1 MLVKDKDIM
10 KVNKEL
16 IRLRAENT
24 EMKEKLQNY
33 IPRRRVRRVFKQMKT
48 ILEADIQDD
57 NKIYL
62 DQLKEFI
69 QKIEKEGPQ
78 MAGQEIK
85 TAIEHIIGDYELKDP
100 CDHEEIDVSSAKI
113 TLDISNAVESVLRTA
128 TDNLINGTQSN
139 TQPKGMMCAAYNT
152 EEK

>member
-1 MLVKDKDIM
+1 MLVNDKDIM

-16 IRLRAENT
+16 RRLRAENV
-24 EMKEKLQNY
+24 EMKEKLDNY
-33 IPRRRVRRVFKQMKT
+33 IPRRRVRRVFKSLKA

-100 CDHEEIDVSSAKI
+100 DDDYLNDITTNISQTLNYSEITK
-113 TLDISNAVESVLRTA
+113 
-128 TDNLINGTQSN
+128 
-139 TQPKGMMCAAYNT
+139 KGQ
-152 EEK
+152 KK

>member
-1 MLVKDKDIM
+1 MLVNDKDIM

-16 IRLRAENT
+16 RRLRAENV
-24 EMKEKLQNY
+24 EMKEKLDNY
-33 IPRRRVRRVFKQMKT
+33 IPRRRVRRVFKSLKA

-85 TAIEHIIGDYELKDP
+85 TAIEHVIGDYELKDP
-100 CDHEEIDVSSAKI
+100 NDDYLNDITTNISQTLNYSEITK
-113 TLDISNAVESVLRTA
+113 
-128 TDNLINGTQSN
+128 
-139 TQPKGMMCAAYNT
+139 KG
-152 EEK
+152 

>member
-1 MLVKDKDIM
+1 MLVNDKDIM

-16 IRLRAENT
+16 RRLRAENV
-24 EMKEKLQNY
+24 EMKEKLDNY
-33 IPRRRVRRVFKQMKT
+33 IPRRRVRRIFKSLKA

-57 NKIYL
+57 NKIYS

-100 CDHEEIDVSSAKI
+100 DDDYLNDITTNISQTLNYSEITK
-113 TLDISNAVESVLRTA
+113 
-128 TDNLINGTQSN
+128 
-139 TQPKGMMCAAYNT
+139 KG
-152 EEK
+152 

>member
-1 MLVKDKDIM
+1 MLVNDKDIM

-16 IRLRAENT
+16 RRLRSENE
-24 EMKEKLQNY
+24 EMKEKLDSY
-33 IPRRRVRRVFKQMKT
+33 IPRRRVRRVFKSLKA

-100 CDHEEIDVSSAKI
+100 DDNYLDDITTNISQTLNYSEITK
-113 TLDISNAVESVLRTA
+113 
-128 TDNLINGTQSN
+128 
-139 TQPKGMMCAAYNT
+139 KG
-152 EEK
+152 

>member
-1 MLVKDKDIM
+1 MLVNDKDIM

-16 IRLRAENT
+16 RILRAENV
-24 EMKEKLQNY
+24 EMKEKLDNY
-33 IPRRRVRRVFKQMKT
+33 IPRRRVRRIFKSLKA

-100 CDHEEIDVSSAKI
+100 DDNYLDDITTNISQTLNYSEITK
-113 TLDISNAVESVLRTA
+113 
-128 TDNLINGTQSN
+128 
-139 TQPKGMMCAAYNT
+139 KG
-152 EEK
+152 

>member
-1 MLVKDKDIM
+1 MLVNDKDIM

-16 IRLRAENT
+16 RRLRTENV
-24 EMKEKLQNY
+24 EKKEKLDNY
-33 IPRRRVRRVFKQMKT
+33 IPRRRVRRIFKSLKA

-100 CDHEEIDVSSAKI
+100 DDDYLNDITTNISQTLNYSEITK
-113 TLDISNAVESVLRTA
+113 
-128 TDNLINGTQSN
+128 
-139 TQPKGMMCAAYNT
+139 KG
-152 EEK
+152 

>member
-1 MLVKDKDIM
+1 MLVNDKDIM

-16 IRLRAENT
+16 RRLKAENV
-24 EMKEKLQNY
+24 EMKEKLDNY
-33 IPRRRVRRVFKQMKT
+33 IPRRRVRRIFKSLKAV
-48 ILEADIQDD
+48 LEADIQDD

-100 CDHEEIDVSSAKI
+100 DDDYLDDITTNISQILNYSEITK
-113 TLDISNAVESVLRTA
+113 
-128 TDNLINGTQSN
+128 
-139 TQPKGMMCAAYNT
+139 KG
-152 EEK
+152 

>member
-1 MLVKDKDIM
+1 MLVNDKDIM

-16 IRLRAENT
+16 RRLRAENV
-24 EMKEKLQNY
+24 EMKEKLDNY
-33 IPRRRVRRVFKQMKT
+33 IPRRRVRRVFKSLKA

-100 CDHEEIDVSSAKI
+100 DDDYLNDITTNISQILNYSEITK
-113 TLDISNAVESVLRTA
+113 
-128 TDNLINGTQSN
+128 
-139 TQPKGMMCAAYNT
+139 KG
-152 EEK
+152 

>member
-1 MLVKDKDIM
+1 MLVNDKDIM

-16 IRLRAENT
+16 RRLRAENV
-24 EMKEKLQNY
+24 EMKEKLDNY
-33 IPRRRVRRVFKQMKT
+33 IPRRRVRRIFKSLKA

-100 CDHEEIDVSSAKI
+100 EDNYLDDITTNISQTLNYSEITK
-113 TLDISNAVESVLRTA
+113 
-128 TDNLINGTQSN
+128 
-139 TQPKGMMCAAYNT
+139 KG
-152 EEK
+152 

>member
-1 MLVKDKDIM
+1 MLVNDKDIM

-16 IRLRAENT
+16 RRLKSENV
-24 EMKEKLQNY
+24 EMKEKLNNY
-33 IPRRRVRRVFKQMKT
+33 IPRRRVRRIFKSLKS

-62 DQLKEFI
+62 DQLKDFI

-100 CDHEEIDVSSAKI
+100 DDEYVDDITTNISQ
-113 TLDISNAVESVLRTA
+113 TLDYSSI
-128 TDNLINGTQSN
+128 I
-139 TQPKGMMCAAYNT
+139 
-152 EEK
+152 EK

>member
-1 MLVKDKDIM
+1 MLVNDKDIM

-16 IRLRAENT
+16 RRLRAENV
-24 EMKEKLQNY
+24 EMKEKLDNY
-33 IPRRRVRRVFKQMKT
+33 IPRRRVRRVFKSLKA

-78 MAGQEIK
+78 MKGQEIK

-100 CDHEEIDVSSAKI
+100 DNDYLNDITTNISQTLNYSEITK
-113 TLDISNAVESVLRTA
+113 
-128 TDNLINGTQSN
+128 
-139 TQPKGMMCAAYNT
+139 KG
-152 EEK
+152 

>member
-1 MLVKDKDIM
+1 MLVNDKDIM

-16 IRLRAENT
+16 RRLRAENV
-24 EMKEKLQNY
+24 EMKEKLDNY
-33 IPRRRVRRVFKQMKT
+33 IPRRRVRRIFKSLKA

-100 CDHEEIDVSSAKI
+100 DDDLDDIATSISKTLNYSDILFKDPLKEDI
-113 TLDISNAVESVLRTA
+113 TQAIMKEQQND
-128 TDNLINGTQSN
+128 TQTMVN
-139 TQPKGMMCAAYNT
+139 
-152 EEK
+152 

>member
-1 MLVKDKDIM
+1 MLVNDKDIM

-16 IRLRAENT
+16 RRLRAENV
-24 EMKEKLQNY
+24 EMKEKLDNY
-33 IPRRRVRRVFKQMKT
+33 IPRRRVRRIFKSLKAV
-48 ILEADIQDD
+48 LEVDIQDD

-100 CDHEEIDVSSAKI
+100 DDDYLNDI
-113 TLDISNAVESVLRTA
+113 TTNISQTLNYSDI
-128 TDNLINGTQSN
+128 IK
-139 TQPKGMMCAAYNT
+139 KG
-152 EEK
+152 

>member
-1 MLVKDKDIM
+1 MLVNDKDIM

-16 IRLRAENT
+16 RRLRSENV
-24 EMKEKLQNY
+24 EMKEKLDNY
-33 IPRRRVRRVFKQMKT
+33 IPRRRVRRIFKSLKA

-100 CDHEEIDVSSAKI
+100 DDDYLNDITTNISQTLNYPEITK
-113 TLDISNAVESVLRTA
+113 
-128 TDNLINGTQSN
+128 
-139 TQPKGMMCAAYNT
+139 KG
-152 EEK
+152 

>member
-1 MLVKDKDIM
+1 MLVNDKDIM

-16 IRLRAENT
+16 RRLRAENI
-24 EMKEKLQNY
+24 EMKEKLDNY
-33 IPRRRVRRVFKQMKT
+33 IPRRRVRRVFKSLKA
-48 ILEADIQDD
+48 ILEADIQND

-62 DQLKEFI
+62 GQLKEFI

-100 CDHEEIDVSSAKI
+100 DDDYLNDITTNISQTLNYSEITK
-113 TLDISNAVESVLRTA
+113 
-128 TDNLINGTQSN
+128 
-139 TQPKGMMCAAYNT
+139 KG
-152 EEK
+152 

>member
-1 MLVKDKDIM
+1 MLVNDKDIM

-16 IRLRAENT
+16 RRLRAENV
-24 EMKEKLQNY
+24 EMKEKLDNY
-33 IPRRRVRRVFKQMKT
+33 IPRRRVRRIFKSLKA

-100 CDHEEIDVSSAKI
+100 DDDYLNDITTNISQTLNYSEITK
-113 TLDISNAVESVLRTA
+113 
-128 TDNLINGTQSN
+128 
-139 TQPKGMMCAAYNT
+139 KG
-152 EEK
+152 

>member
-1 MLVKDKDIM
+1 MLVNDKDIM

-16 IRLRAENT
+16 RRLRAENV
-24 EMKEKLQNY
+24 EMKEKLDNY
-33 IPRRRVRRVFKQMKT
+33 IPRRRVRRIFKSLKA

-69 QKIEKEGPQ
+69 QKIEKKGPQ

-100 CDHEEIDVSSAKI
+100 DDNYLDDITTNISQTLNYSEITK
-113 TLDISNAVESVLRTA
+113 
-128 TDNLINGTQSN
+128 
-139 TQPKGMMCAAYNT
+139 KG
-152 EEK
+152 

>member
-1 MLVKDKDIM
+1 MLVNDKDIM

-16 IRLRAENT
+16 RRLRAENV
-24 EMKEKLQNY
+24 EMKEKLDNY
-33 IPRRRVRRVFKQMKT
+33 IPRRRVRRVFKSLKA
-48 ILEADIQDD
+48 ILEADIQDN

-100 CDHEEIDVSSAKI
+100 DNDYLNDITTNISQTLNYSEITK
-113 TLDISNAVESVLRTA
+113 
-128 TDNLINGTQSN
+128 
-139 TQPKGMMCAAYNT
+139 KG
-152 EEK
+152 

>member
-1 MLVKDKDIM
+1 MLVNDKDIM

-16 IRLRAENT
+16 RRLRAENV
-24 EMKEKLQNY
+24 EMKEKLDNY
-33 IPRRRVRRVFKQMKT
+33 IPRRRVRRVFKSLKA

-100 CDHEEIDVSSAKI
+100 DDYLNDITTNISQTLNYSEITK
-113 TLDISNAVESVLRTA
+113 
-128 TDNLINGTQSN
+128 
-139 TQPKGMMCAAYNT
+139 KG
-152 EEK
+152 

>member
-1 MLVKDKDIM
+1 MLVNDKDIM

-16 IRLRAENT
+16 RRLRAENV
-24 EMKEKLQNY
+24 EMKEKLDNY
-33 IPRRRVRRVFKQMKT
+33 IPRRRVRRVFKSLKA
-48 ILEADIQDD
+48 ILEADLQDD

-100 CDHEEIDVSSAKI
+100 DDDYLNDITTNISQTLNYSEITK
-113 TLDISNAVESVLRTA
+113 
-128 TDNLINGTQSN
+128 
-139 TQPKGMMCAAYNT
+139 KG
-152 EEK
+152 

>member
-1 MLVKDKDIM
+1 MLVNDKDIM

-16 IRLRAENT
+16 RRLRAEKV
-24 EMKEKLQNY
+24 EMKEKLDNY
-33 IPRRRVRRVFKQMKT
+33 IPRRRVRRIFKSLKA

-100 CDHEEIDVSSAKI
+100 DNDYLNDITTNISQTLNYSEITK
-113 TLDISNAVESVLRTA
+113 
-128 TDNLINGTQSN
+128 
-139 TQPKGMMCAAYNT
+139 KG
-152 EEK
+152 

>member
-1 MLVKDKDIM
+1 MLVNDKDIM

-16 IRLRAENT
+16 RRLRAENV
-24 EMKEKLQNY
+24 EMKEKLDNY
-33 IPRRRVRRVFKQMKT
+33 IPRRRVRRVFKSLKA
-48 ILEADIQDD
+48 ILEVDIQDD

-100 CDHEEIDVSSAKI
+100 DDDYLNDITTNISQTLNYSEITK
-113 TLDISNAVESVLRTA
+113 
-128 TDNLINGTQSN
+128 
-139 TQPKGMMCAAYNT
+139 KG
-152 EEK
+152 

>member
-1 MLVKDKDIM
+1 MLVNDKDIM

-16 IRLRAENT
+16 RRLRAENV
-24 EMKEKLQNY
+24 EMKEKLDNY
-33 IPRRRVRRVFKQMKT
+33 IPRRRVRRIFKSLKAV
-48 ILEADIQDD
+48 LEADIQDD

-100 CDHEEIDVSSAKI
+100 DDDYLDDITTNISQTLNYSEITK
-113 TLDISNAVESVLRTA
+113 
-128 TDNLINGTQSN
+128 
-139 TQPKGMMCAAYNT
+139 KG
-152 EEK
+152 

>member
-1 MLVKDKDIM
+1 MLVNDKDIM

-16 IRLRAENT
+16 RRLRAENV
-24 EMKEKLQNY
+24 EMKEKLDNY
-33 IPRRRVRRVFKQMKT
+33 IPRRRVRRVFKSLKA
-48 ILEADIQDD
+48 ILEADIPDD

-100 CDHEEIDVSSAKI
+100 DDDYLNDITTNISQTLNYSEITK
-113 TLDISNAVESVLRTA
+113 
-128 TDNLINGTQSN
+128 
-139 TQPKGMMCAAYNT
+139 KG
-152 EEK
+152 

>member
-1 MLVKDKDIM
+1 MLVNDKDIM

-16 IRLRAENT
+16 RRLRAENV
-24 EMKEKLQNY
+24 EMKEKLDNY
-33 IPRRRVRRVFKQMKT
+33 IPRRRVRRIFKSLKA

-100 CDHEEIDVSSAKI
+100 DDDYLNDITTNISQTLNYSEI
-113 TLDISNAVESVLRTA
+113 TE
-128 TDNLINGTQSN
+128 
-139 TQPKGMMCAAYNT
+139 KG
-152 EEK
+152 

>member
-1 MLVKDKDIM
+1 MIINDKDIM

-16 IRLRAENT
+16 RRLKAENV
-24 EMKEKLQNY
+24 EMKEKLDNY
-33 IPRRRVRRVFKQMKT
+33 IPRRRVRRIFKSLKS

-85 TAIEHIIGDYELKDP
+85 TAIEHIISDYELKDP
-100 CDHEEIDVSSAKI
+100 DDNYIDDITTNISQ
-113 TLDISNAVESVLRTA
+113 TLDYSSITNK
-128 TDNLINGTQSN
+128 NG
-139 TQPKGMMCAAYNT
+139 G
-152 EEK
+152 

>member
-1 MLVKDKDIM
+1 MLVNDKDIM

-16 IRLRAENT
+16 RRLRAENV
-24 EMKEKLQNY
+24 EMKEKLDNY
-33 IPRRRVRRVFKQMKT
+33 IPRRRVRRVFKSLKA

-85 TAIEHIIGDYELKDP
+85 TAIERIIGDYELKDP
-100 CDHEEIDVSSAKI
+100 DDDYLNNITTNISQTLNYSEITK
-113 TLDISNAVESVLRTA
+113 
-128 TDNLINGTQSN
+128 
-139 TQPKGMMCAAYNT
+139 KG
-152 EEK
+152 

>member
-1 MLVKDKDIM
+1 MLVNDKDIM
-10 KVNKEL
+10 KINKEL
-16 IRLRAENT
+16 RRLRAENV
-24 EMKEKLQNY
+24 EMKEKLDNY
-33 IPRRRVRRVFKQMKT
+33 IPRRRVRRIFKSLKA
-48 ILEADIQDD
+48 ILEADIQDN

-100 CDHEEIDVSSAKI
+100 DDNYLDDITTNISQTLNYSEITK
-113 TLDISNAVESVLRTA
+113 
-128 TDNLINGTQSN
+128 
-139 TQPKGMMCAAYNT
+139 KG
-152 EEK
+152 

>member
-1 MLVKDKDIM
+1 MLVNDKDIM

-16 IRLRAENT
+16 RRLRAENV
-24 EMKEKLQNY
+24 EMKEKLDNY
-33 IPRRRVRRVFKQMKT
+33 IPRRRVRRIFKSLKA

-100 CDHEEIDVSSAKI
+100 DNDYLNDITTNISQTLNYSEITK
-113 TLDISNAVESVLRTA
+113 
-128 TDNLINGTQSN
+128 
-139 TQPKGMMCAAYNT
+139 KG
-152 EEK
+152 

>member
-1 MLVKDKDIM
+1 MLVNDKDIM

-16 IRLRAENT
+16 RRLRAENV
-24 EMKEKLQNY
+24 EMKEKLDNY
-33 IPRRRVRRVFKQMKT
+33 IPRRRVRRIFKSLKA
-48 ILEADIQDD
+48 ILEADIQNN

-62 DQLKEFI
+62 NQLKEFI

-100 CDHEEIDVSSAKI
+100 DDNYLDDITTNISQTLNYSEITK
-113 TLDISNAVESVLRTA
+113 
-128 TDNLINGTQSN
+128 
-139 TQPKGMMCAAYNT
+139 KG
-152 EEK
+152 

>member
-1 MLVKDKDIM
+1 MLVNDKDIM

-16 IRLRAENT
+16 RRLRAENV
-24 EMKEKLQNY
+24 EMKEKLDNY
-33 IPRRRVRRVFKQMKT
+33 IPRRRVRRIFKSLKA

-100 CDHEEIDVSSAKI
+100 DNDYLNNITTNISQTLNYSEITK
-113 TLDISNAVESVLRTA
+113 
-128 TDNLINGTQSN
+128 
-139 TQPKGMMCAAYNT
+139 KG
-152 EEK
+152 

>member
-1 MLVKDKDIM
+1 MLVNDKDIM

-16 IRLRAENT
+16 RRLRAENV
-24 EMKEKLQNY
+24 EMKEKLDNY
-33 IPRRRVRRVFKQMKT
+33 IPRRRVRRIFKSLKA

-62 DQLKEFI
+62 DQLKKFI
-69 QKIEKEGPQ
+69 QKIEKEGSQ

-100 CDHEEIDVSSAKI
+100 DDNYLDDITTNISQTLNYSEITK
-113 TLDISNAVESVLRTA
+113 
-128 TDNLINGTQSN
+128 
-139 TQPKGMMCAAYNT
+139 KG
-152 EEK
+152 

>member
-1 MLVKDKDIM
+1 MLVNDKDIM

-16 IRLRAENT
+16 RRLRAENV
-24 EMKEKLQNY
+24 EMKEKLDNY
-33 IPRRRVRRVFKQMKT
+33 IPRRRVRRVFKSLKA

-100 CDHEEIDVSSAKI
+100 DDDYLNDI
-113 TLDISNAVESVLRTA
+113 TTDISQTLNYSEITK
-128 TDNLINGTQSN
+128 
-139 TQPKGMMCAAYNT
+139 KG
-152 EEK
+152 

>member
-1 MLVKDKDIM
+1 MLVNDKDIM

-16 IRLRAENT
+16 RRLRAENV
-24 EMKEKLQNY
+24 EMKEKLDNY
-33 IPRRRVRRVFKQMKT
+33 IPRRRVRRVFKSLKA

-100 CDHEEIDVSSAKI
+100 DNNYLNDITTNISQTLNYSEITK
-113 TLDISNAVESVLRTA
+113 
-128 TDNLINGTQSN
+128 
-139 TQPKGMMCAAYNT
+139 KG
-152 EEK
+152 

>member
-1 MLVKDKDIM
+1 MLVNDKDIM

-16 IRLRAENT
+16 RRLRAENV
-24 EMKEKLQNY
+24 EMKEKLDNY
-33 IPRRRVRRVFKQMKT
+33 IPRRRVRRIFKSLKA

-100 CDHEEIDVSSAKI
+100 NDDIDKALGESIMV
-113 TLDISNAVESVLRTA
+113 AVEKSIHGNSAV
-128 TDNLINGTQSN
+128 NGFRI
-139 TQPKGMMCAAYNT
+139 KEC
-152 EEK
+152 